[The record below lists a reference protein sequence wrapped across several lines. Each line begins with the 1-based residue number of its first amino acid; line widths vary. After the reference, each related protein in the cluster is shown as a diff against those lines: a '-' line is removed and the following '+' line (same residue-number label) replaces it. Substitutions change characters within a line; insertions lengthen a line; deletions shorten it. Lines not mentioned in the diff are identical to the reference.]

1 VNGSLNIGRKELGND
16 AFLRYLF
23 DKGCVCQP
31 ISMSFH
37 NVETPKRFG
46 IRRIPK
52 HSLAGVRDTELKS
65 VKKTDANSKRLQ
77 AV

>member
-1 VNGSLNIGRKELGND
+1 MNGSLNIGRKELGND

-52 HSLAGVRDTELKS
+52 NSTAVVRDTELKS
-65 VKKTDANSKRLQ
+65 VKKQNYLNKK
-77 AV
+77 